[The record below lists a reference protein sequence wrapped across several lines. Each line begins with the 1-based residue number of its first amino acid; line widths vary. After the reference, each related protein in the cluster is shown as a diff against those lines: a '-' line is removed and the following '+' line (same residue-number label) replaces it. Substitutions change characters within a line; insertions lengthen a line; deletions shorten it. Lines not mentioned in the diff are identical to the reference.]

1 MTDNKNH
8 SKSTVRINKMSLEND
23 RYFELF
29 KSELAQIHDKS
40 ISQKRDLQESLL
52 ADLIELSAKDEL
64 AKDFFGLSARDL
76 ARNWAEELPVPSFLE
91 AVKAGVVPSLLPLA
105 VIILSMTNFSRQG
118 RKWTLMFIGPSILLA
133 MLGPW
138 LLSKLFPKMT
148 RKERQYTAM
157 TIAFLI
163 MIVGIVYLFVA
174 DINL

>member
-76 ARNWAEELPVPSFLE
+76 DAKSGALTFRTDPLPSSVMVSVIASPTCAWVGVSLASSRN
-91 AVKAGVVPSLLPLA
+91 
-105 VIILSMTNFSRQG
+105 
-118 RKWTLMFIGPSILLA
+118 
-133 MLGPW
+133 
-138 LLSKLFPKMT
+138 
-148 RKERQYTAM
+148 
-157 TIAFLI
+157 
-163 MIVGIVYLFVA
+163 
-174 DINL
+174 